1 MLPENVAVE
10 VDGIDVPYPV
20 AGQDHAPVAVQP
32 LVLPQG
38 GDPQVA

>member
-20 AGQDHAPVAVQP
+20 AGQDHTGRGAAA
-32 LVLPQG
+32 VLPQG